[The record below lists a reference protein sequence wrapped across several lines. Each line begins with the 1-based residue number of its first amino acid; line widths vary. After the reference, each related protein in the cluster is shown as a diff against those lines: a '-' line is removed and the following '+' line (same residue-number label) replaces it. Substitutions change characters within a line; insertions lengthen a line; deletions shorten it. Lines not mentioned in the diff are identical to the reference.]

1 MMLNRRHAL
10 GLGSALLAA
19 GALGACG
26 RQGGSSSGG
35 ENALTVWVGAL
46 EDSQKKDMDRLVEA
60 FQGANEGVTVTY
72 QTHSTDELKESMRQ
86 VSGTKAGPD
95 IYWYWEGPG
104 LGGSL
109 VEAGMSLD
117 LTEYYDRYGWKD
129 RFTPAS
135 LAGIT
140 QYGGYHGVPW
150 TLQAEALYYNKTLF
164 EQAGITAV
172 PGTYDELVAA
182 CDRLKAAGITPIEF
196 GGTVNWHVMRL
207 LDSLIETRCGADV
220 ARALVTDKKG
230 WDTEPGVTAAFTD
243 LKKWADSYINTGYM
257 SMSNDDSN
265 LLFWNGQ
272 AAMALEG
279 TWYDAQCADNGMDV
293 SRVGIFPFPTGTGRL
308 YGFGEG
314 FYVNANTDKVDL
326 AASFLD
332 FITSA
337 DQMRSGGGAWA
348 AVSVNKDVEA
358 SDANPLDALW
368 PPILTSS
375 ERMYNN
381 YDQAL
386 NLDETTEYW
395 RIQNAVLIGDMRPS
409 EAGPAMQKF
418 IDANA

>member
-104 LGGSL
+104 LGG
-109 VEAGMSLD
+109 
-117 LTEYYDRYGWKD
+117 
-129 RFTPAS
+129 
-135 LAGIT
+135 
-140 QYGGYHGVPW
+140 
-150 TLQAEALYYNKTLF
+150 
-164 EQAGITAV
+164 
-172 PGTYDELVAA
+172 
-182 CDRLKAAGITPIEF
+182 
-196 GGTVNWHVMRL
+196 TVNWHVMRL

-230 WDTEPGVTAAFTD
+230 WDTEPGVAAAFTD

-279 TWYDAQCADNGMDV
+279 TWYDAQCVDNGMDV
-293 SRVGIFPFPTGTGRL
+293 TKVGIFPFPTGTGRL

-314 FYVNANTDKVDL
+314 FYVNANTDKADL

-348 AVSVNKDVEA
+348 AVSVNKDVEV

-368 PPILTSS
+368 PPILKSS

-395 RIQNAVLIGDMRPS
+395 RIQNAVLIGDMQPS

>member
-1 MMLNRRHAL
+1 M
-10 GLGSALLAA
+10 
-19 GALGACG
+19 
-26 RQGGSSSGG
+26 
-35 ENALTVWVGAL
+35 
-46 EDSQKKDMDRLVEA
+46 
-60 FQGANEGVTVTY
+60 
-72 QTHSTDELKESMRQ
+72 
-86 VSGTKAGPD
+86 
-95 IYWYWEGPG
+95 
-104 LGGSL
+104 
-109 VEAGMSLD
+109 
-117 LTEYYDRYGWKD
+117 
-129 RFTPAS
+129 
-135 LAGIT
+135 
-140 QYGGYHGVPW
+140 
-150 TLQAEALYYNKTLF
+150 
-164 EQAGITAV
+164 
-172 PGTYDELVAA
+172 PGTYDELVTA

-348 AVSVNKDVEA
+348 AVSVNKDVEV

-368 PPILTSS
+368 PPILKSS